1 MRTIFSSL
9 FVICFLF
16 SLNTSAQK
24 IVKYYDNDWAE
35 TTSNKAVY
43 YAEFV
48 KEEGVYKCISYYLNS
63 NIIRGRSIFQD
74 TIMINA
80 IGLQTLYNKKG
91 KIEDSIYFE
100 EGKAKNLYHYYPN
113 GKLAV
118 HYYFSAN
125 KKDAVTE
132 AFDEEGNK
140 IKNYIVLKDAEFKGG
155 EKAWLSYLKKN
166 TGKNLTGKDIANA
179 TVQVE
184 FIVDESGGI
193 SKAKIFK
200 SSGIKEIDQDALRVI
215 SESPEWNSA
224 IMYNNPVKAYRLQP
238 FNYSIETEKKSK

>member
-1 MRTIFSSL
+1 MRTIISF
-9 FVICFLF
+9 FVIYFLF
-16 SLNTSAQK
+16 SLTTSAQK
-24 IVKYYDNDWAE
+24 VVKYYDKDWAE
-35 TTSNKAVY
+35 TIRDKAVY
-43 YAEFV
+43 SAEFV
-48 KEEGVYKCISYYLNS
+48 KAEGVYKCTSYYLNS
-63 NIIRGRSIFQD
+63 NIIRGRSTFQD
-74 TIMINA
+74 TIMINP

-100 EGKAKNLYHYYPN
+100 ESKAKNLYHYYPN

-118 HYYFSAN
+118 HYYFADN
-125 KKDAVTE
+125 KKNAVTE
-132 AFDEEGNK
+132 AFDEDGNK
-140 IKNYIVLKDAEFKGG
+140 IKNYIVMKEAEFKGG

-166 TGKNLTGKDIANA
+166 TGKDLTGKDITNA

-238 FNYSIETEKKSK
+238 FNYSIEPQKKSK